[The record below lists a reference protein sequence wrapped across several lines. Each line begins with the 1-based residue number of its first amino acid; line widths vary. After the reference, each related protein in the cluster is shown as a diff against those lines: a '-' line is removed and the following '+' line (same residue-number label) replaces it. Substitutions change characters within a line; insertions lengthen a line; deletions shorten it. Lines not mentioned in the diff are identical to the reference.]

1 MPSFT
6 HEPIYLVNFNEPRA
20 VLIGYQAWE
29 DLMGRLEDLV
39 SICRGREEP
48 TRPLDESLAELT
60 REEAAERQP
69 VAALVA

>member
-29 DLMGRLEDLV
+29 GLMGRLDALEDLV

-48 TRPLDESLAELT
+48 TRPLDESLAELK
-60 REEAAERQP
+60 RE
-69 VAALVA
+69 